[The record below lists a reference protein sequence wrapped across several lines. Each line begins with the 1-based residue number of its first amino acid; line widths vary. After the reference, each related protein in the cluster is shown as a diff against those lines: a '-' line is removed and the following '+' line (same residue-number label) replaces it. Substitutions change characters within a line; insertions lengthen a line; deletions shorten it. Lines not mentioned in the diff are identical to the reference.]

1 MPAHKLDGP
10 ALPPQLA
17 LVPDWRFDPDA
28 HAIERRFV
36 FADFNAAFAFMTR
49 VALAAEQRNHH
60 PEWFNLYNRVDICF
74 TTHDAG
80 GLTERDI
87 DFAQW
92 VDTVAAHASA

>member
-1 MPAHKLDGP
+1 MWNETEAG
-10 ALPPQLA
+10 LA
-17 LVPDWRFDPDA
+17 R
-28 HAIERRFV
+28 EFV
-36 FADFNAAFAFMTR
+36 FADFSEAFAFMTR

-60 PEWFNLYNRVDICF
+60 PEWFNVYNRVDITF

-92 VDTVAAHASA
+92 VDGIAGDAGT